1 MSNKW
6 FIKGTYDNQM
16 LETTSNK
23 YLDNSGNV
31 YVPVLLNNTSNYT
44 IYSYNGSNFPLT
56 SPNEYDKLELTKF
69 NKYGF
74 RKWYLSFPNLYN
86 AYVCLDHSY
95 MANVYI
101 LISFALRDSSYNIP
115 SIGSPTNNIND
126 VSANTFTPIYIN
138 NNDTYLLKYNTYGK
152 ILSYKKVT
160 EQPSFLNMQIDY
172 NNNVYLNIYRYYDF
186 NPTIYDRNGIVTTLN
201 LTEGEYNIYLKYD
214 TLFNNIYYLY
224 TKNGITTHTL
234 TNVNNLNYFFIQH
247 MLLPNYS
254 VTLTDYNTNVTNIN
268 NNVNHYQGII
278 FKIDTS
284 GNLVDYLLLNYI
296 DYIMIN
302 YIDNNLYVSASTS
315 TDNIEIKDKDNN
327 TIFYKSSLT
336 GINCFLLEINNDF
349 NLINWH
355 HKCDC
360 DIDTNDTLLYE
371 HINYISNPEY
381 NIIYKTSNMNE
392 SNTLTVKDQSDNIII
407 QTPEYSNLCLIQ
419 NYDIDGSLNW
429 KVKYDS
435 NISESNGIAGD
446 LLQKRNNTYFQLV
459 SDASHNI
466 IDNSGNVVYENPL
479 SQTVYIYQLD
489 SSGNIFDDFN
499 PGGSGDPHIRT
510 IYGEKYLLPDW
521 EYVKLLHIDDKIK
534 INARCRL
541 IEPKEINRMHRIE
554 NNKII
559 KLSTNNKDDR
569 FAYKN
574 TYFDSIE
581 IIFDKYIFEI
591 KIDTFEIINN
601 TFPENI
607 LTLKDIIPEN
617 GIRGI
622 IYDKEY
628 PKVKCRQKNIYLF
641 DKISIIIKTDNY
653 WMERNEIKF
662 YLPRFENT
670 KLQGAFVKNSLN
682 NKLRDKI
689 TNKFKVNENS
699 KYETI

>member
-31 YVPVLLNNTSNYT
+31 FVPVLLNNTSNYT
-44 IYSYNGSNFPLT
+44 IHSYNGSNFPLS
-56 SPNEYDKLELTKF
+56 SPNQYEKLELAKF

-74 RKWYLSFPNLYN
+74 RKWYISFPNLYN
-86 AYVCLDHSY
+86 AYVSLDHSY

-101 LISFALRDSSYNIP
+101 LISFALVDSSYNIP
-115 SIGSPTNNIND
+115 SLLSPTNNLND

-138 NNDTYLLKYNTYGK
+138 NNDTYLLKYNTYGQ
-152 ILSYKKVT
+152 LLEYHKVT

-186 NPTIYDRNGIVTTLN
+186 NPVFYDRNGIVTTLN

-214 TLFNNIYYLY
+214 SIFNNIYYLY

-234 TNVNNLNYFFIQH
+234 TNVNNPNYFFIQH
-247 MLLPNYS
+247 MLLPYYS
-254 VTLTDYNTNVTNIN
+254 VELTDNTNLTTIN
-268 NNVNHYQGII
+268 NNINHYQGIMY
-278 FKIDTS
+278 KIDIN
-284 GNLVDYLLLNYI
+284 GNLVDYLLINYA
-296 DYIMIN
+296 DYIMMN
-302 YIDNNLYVSASTS
+302 YIDNNIYVLVTVVN
-315 TDNIEIKDKDNN
+315 DNIEIKDKDNN
-327 TIFYKSSLT
+327 TIFTKSSMSGHNSFLFSFD
-336 GINCFLLEINNDF
+336 INL
-349 NLINWH
+349 NLINWY
-355 HKCDC
+355 HKSN
-360 DIDTNDTLLYE
+360 TENNNNTQLYE
-371 HINYISNPEY
+371 FINYIDNPNY
-381 NIIYKTSNMNE
+381 TNIYTTTNLIDASGIIIT
-392 SNTLTVKDQSDNIII
+392 DQSDNVVLNI
-407 QTPEYSNLCLIQ
+407 PNLQNYNIIQ
-419 NYDIDGSLNW
+419 NYDTDGSLNW

-459 SDASHNI
+459 SDSSHNI
-466 IDNSGNVVYENPL
+466 IDNSGNIVYENPL

-510 IYGEKYLLPDW
+510 IYGEKYLLSNWD
-521 EYVKLLHIDDKIK
+521 YVKLLHIDDKLK
-534 INARCRL
+534 INARCKI
-541 IEPKEINRMHRIE
+541 IESKEINRMHRLE
-554 NNKII
+554 DGKII
-559 KLSTNNKDDR
+559 KVSPNNKNDR
-569 FAYKN
+569 FAYNN
-574 TYFDSIE
+574 TYFDTIE

-591 KIDTFEIINN
+591 KVDTFDIIKN

-607 LTLKDIIPEN
+607 LTLKDIVPEN
-617 GIRGI
+617 GIRCSI
-622 IYDKEY
+622 FNKEY
-628 PKVKCRQKNIYLF
+628 PKVKCIQKNIYLF
-641 DKISIIIKTDNY
+641 DKISIIIKSDNY
-653 WMERNEIKF
+653 WIDRNEIKF

-682 NKLRDKI
+682 NKLRNKI